1 MTAKEMF
8 EKLGYK
14 YFREARNR
22 FGYKTMV
29 GETRPCEILFDTDTK
44 TYHCNLMITIQE
56 HQAITQQ
63 MKELG
68 WIE

>member
-14 YFREARNR
+14 YFKYDDFIQFEKDN
-22 FGYKTMV
+22 GDW
-29 GETRPCEILFDTDTK
+29 ISFDLDDK
-44 TYHCNLMITIQE
+44 SYCHEDRQGITLKE
-56 HQAITQQ
+56 HIAIHQQ

-68 WIE
+68 WL